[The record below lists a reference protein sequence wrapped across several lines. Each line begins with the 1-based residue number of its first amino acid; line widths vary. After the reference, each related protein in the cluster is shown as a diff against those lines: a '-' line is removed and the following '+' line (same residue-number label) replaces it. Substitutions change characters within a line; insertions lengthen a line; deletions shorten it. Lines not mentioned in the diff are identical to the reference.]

1 MALYNNVLEAIGHT
15 PLIKLSRLSSD
26 EAAQIYGKC
35 ESFNPMHSVKDR
47 IALAMIEDA
56 ERAGLL
62 THDKY
67 VIEPT
72 SGNTGIGL
80 AMVCAAKGY
89 QLKVTM
95 PETMTEERRKLL
107 KAFGA
112 ERILT
117 PGAQGMGGAVA
128 RAEEIM
134 RSDPRAYMANQFQ
147 NPSNPKIHML
157 TTAREIMNDL
167 AQVDALVAG
176 VGTGGTLTGVGEEL
190 KKRNP
195 ETKVVAVEPARSPVL
210 SGGSPGPHRIQGIGA
225 GFVPKVLNKGVIDQI
240 IEVEDSQAIHYAR
253 ELALKEGLL
262 CGISSGAALCAAI
275 QVAGD
280 LGTGKNLVVILPDT
294 GERYLSTDLF
304 MSEAHVLEG

>member
-1 MALYNNVLEAIGHT
+1 MALYRNVLEAIGHT
-15 PLIKLSRLSSD
+15 PLIMLSKLSSD
-26 EAAQIYGKC
+26 GSAHIYGQC

-112 ERILT
+112 ELILT

-128 RAEEIM
+128 RAEEIV
-134 RSDPRAYMANQFQ
+134 RSDPQAYMANQFQ
-147 NPSNPKIHML
+147 NPSNPKIHRL

-176 VGTGGTLTGVGEEL
+176 VGTGGTLTGVGEVL
-190 KKRNP
+190 KERNP

-210 SGGSPGPHRIQGIGA
+210 SGGSPGAHRIQGIGA

-240 IEVEDSQAIHYAR
+240 IKVEDSQAIRYVR

-262 CGISSGAALCAAI
+262 CGISSGAALCAAV
-275 QVAGD
+275 QVAD
-280 LGTGKNLVVILPDT
+280 ELGSGKNLVVILPDT

-304 MSEAHVLEG
+304 HE